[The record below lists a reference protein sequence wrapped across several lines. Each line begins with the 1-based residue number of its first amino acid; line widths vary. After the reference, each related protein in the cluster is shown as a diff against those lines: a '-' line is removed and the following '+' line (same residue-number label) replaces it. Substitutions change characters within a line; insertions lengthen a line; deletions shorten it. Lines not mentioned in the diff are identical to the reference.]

1 MPFSIEGIIEEERRR
16 PQGKEIF
23 TTTELPRKNKKL
35 KTFLQPDFSIDVLEE
50 PAAEPVSTFGVG
62 WVPLS
67 VEQVIGQLFVYNF
80 LFKLLLFQLFVYFLT
95 CIKIYSFFIIAK
107 CL

>member
-1 MPFSIEGIIEEERRR
+1 MTLKIEIVRSIFDSILIFPPFFLYIDGIIEEVRRNNG
-16 PQGKEIF
+16 QEIF

-50 PAAEPVSTFGVG
+50 PAAEPVSTFGAG

-80 LFKLLLFQLFVYFLT
+80 
-95 CIKIYSFFIIAK
+95 
-107 CL
+107 